1 MIESVYNND
10 SVDVNRTS
18 KVQSTF
24 KMPKNIRQFGKAV
37 GNRKIYVEDYVATYI
52 KQLAGSY
59 ETVKIAV
66 LVGQYAMV
74 ESIRCIFISGA
85 VEVEGFDAGNE
96 IIFTNDTW
104 SSIYDHVN
112 QYFES
117 YEIVGWFFG
126 GPTYQLEDI
135 DRICKIHRDNFAGQD
150 RTLLT
155 YDNMEKE
162 EIFYLFENNR
172 LSKQDGYYIYYEKNE
187 QMQNYMV
194 ERAKPMSTEEEYED
208 TISQEI
214 RTVIQQKKS
223 MIQTED
229 DKTMNRMMYAAGTLL
244 AVIILVVGAAIFN
257 NFDQMKDMKET
268 LETLS
273 SSLAHL
279 ENKQSGNITAE
290 EAPTKTVGDAGESLD
305 VNILPG
311 DVAPIEKEVKPT
323 KKKDEKDENKE
334 NTPSTSP
341 SSKEEEPKEV
351 KYYTVVSGDS
361 LAGISYKLYNSAN
374 FISKIK
380 ELNNL
385 EDEDVIYIG
394 QKLIVP

>member
-10 SVDVNRTS
+10 SADVNRTS

-24 KMPKNIRQFGKAV
+24 KMPKNIRQFGKTV
-37 GNRKIYVEDYVATYI
+37 GNRKIYVEDYVTTYI

-74 ESIRCIFISGA
+74 ESTRCIFISGA
-85 VEVEGFDAGNE
+85 VEVEEIDTSNE
-96 IIFTNDTW
+96 LMFTNDTW
-104 SSIYDHVN
+104 SNIYDHVN
-112 QYFES
+112 QYFENS
-117 YEIVGWFFG
+117 EIVGWFFG
-126 GPTYQLEDI
+126 GPTYQLEDYE
-135 DRICKIHRDNFAGQD
+135 RICKVHRDNFAGQD

-162 EIFYLFENNR
+162 ETFYLYENNR

-187 QMQNYMV
+187 AMQNYMI
-194 ERAKPMSTEEEYED
+194 ERVKSMSTEDEFED
-208 TISQEI
+208 NISQEI
-214 RTVIQQKKS
+214 RSVIQQKKS
-223 MIQTED
+223 MIQIED

-257 NFDQMKDMKET
+257 NFDQMKDMKLA

-273 SSLAHL
+273 NNLAHI
-279 ENKQSGNITAE
+279 EKNQAENITPASV
-290 EAPTKTVGDAGESLD
+290 PSNGESLD
-305 VNILPG
+305 VNVLPG
-311 DVAPIEKEVKPT
+311 EVKPIEKEAKPT
-323 KKKDEKDENKE
+323 KKSDEKDTKQEK
-334 NTPSTSP
+334 TPSTSP
-341 SSKEEEPKEV
+341 PSKSEEPKEV

-361 LAGISYKLYNSAN
+361 LAGISYKLYSSAN
-374 FISKIK
+374 FISEIK

-385 EDEDVIYIG
+385 EDEDMIYIG